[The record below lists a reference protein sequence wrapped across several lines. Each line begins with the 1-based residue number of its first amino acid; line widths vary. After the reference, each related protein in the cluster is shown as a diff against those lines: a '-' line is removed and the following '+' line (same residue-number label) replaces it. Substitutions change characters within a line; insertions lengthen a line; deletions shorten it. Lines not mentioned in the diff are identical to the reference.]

1 MYEPDTI
8 YSPEVLHDGF
18 SQSTLRLLF
27 VVQGNILHSNGQHI
41 QKDQEHKSIAATMIM
56 DISLE
61 GVQTPHTV

>member
-27 VVQGNILHSNGQHI
+27 VVQGNILHITNFCENKGI
-41 QKDQEHKSIAATMIM
+41 KSLFW
-56 DISLE
+56 S
-61 GVQTPHTV
+61 